1 MAHVYLTRSDI
12 KLGYSQG
19 QLIVKDD
26 DGDEGD
32 RRLPFCNVD
41 SINVFGN
48 PQLSTQLVR
57 ECLSSAVPI
66 GYYSDDGHYL
76 GRAVSP
82 EHADPFR
89 QKKQVMLID
98 DAGFC
103 LMWAKMAIEAKLRN
117 SLALLLFFD
126 DIYRFPDTE
135 LEGLRHSLRCLAGA
149 TSIDELMGHEGNAAK
164 CYFGCYAK
172 LFSDTEFSFDGRN
185 SRPPKDP
192 VNALL
197 SYGYSIL
204 HRSIVGAI
212 ERHGLHP
219 YFGFLHAIQRGHAA
233 LASDLIEDYR
243 AFLVD
248 KAVLSFVRSGV
259 ASPDDFSRAD
269 NGAVYMTR
277 ALMRSFTDYLSG
289 EITQRSRFF
298 SAYGDEFRY
307 GFHAALDKKLVSVVG
322 AIDAGDPLLYQPFYW
337 EVDDE

>member
-1 MAHVYLTRSDI
+1 
-12 KLGYSQG
+12 
-19 QLIVKDD
+19 
-26 DGDEGD
+26 
-32 RRLPFCNVD
+32 
-41 SINVFGN
+41 
-48 PQLSTQLVR
+48 
-57 ECLSSAVPI
+57 
-66 GYYSDDGHYL
+66 
-76 GRAVSP
+76 
-82 EHADPFR
+82 
-89 QKKQVMLID
+89 MLID

-117 SLALLLFFD
+117 SLALLLSSD
-126 DIYRFPDTE
+126 DIYRFPDAD

-149 TSIDELMGHEGNAAK
+149 TSIDELMGYEGNAAK

-259 ASPDDFSRAD
+259 VSPDGFSRAD

-337 EVDDE
+337 EVDDA